1 MSIKKTLS
9 LVLLVCLLLPSM
21 VLQPVP
27 VSAQT
32 PTPPPSVARLLDTL
46 TPEERVGQLF
56 LVTFNGTDTSA
67 ESQISDLITNHHI
80 GGVVLQAEN
89 GNFVPAPDTINQ
101 LQIMINDLQRT
112 EWEATLAAGFD
123 SQTGQQARKAY
134 IPLFVGISQNG
145 DGYPGDQILNGLTPL
160 PSAMAVGATWRP
172 DLAQQIGAIQG
183 QELSA
188 LGINLLFGPSLDV
201 VETPNP
207 NVVSDI
213 VTRSFGG
220 DPFWVGEMGLAYID
234 GLHTGSDGHM
244 LVVAKHFP
252 GRGGSDRPLEE
263 EVATVRKSLEQLK
276 QIELAPF
283 MAVTGDAPDPLS
295 VTDALLVSHIRYL
308 GFQGNIRATTRPIS
322 FDQSALAQ
330 ILDIPQFATWR
341 EEGGIMIS
349 DDLSSRAVRNFYA
362 PGTETF
368 SPRLVAR
375 DAFFAGNDLLY
386 LGNISSNE
394 TADTYS
400 TILSVLDFFAQR
412 YREDPAFAF
421 QVDAALERILVK
433 KNHIFE
439 RFLLSDVTV
448 PENGQVQVEP
458 SSQVILEV
466 ARRSATLISPGT
478 QELAEVIPS
487 PPGIRDRLVFI
498 TDTASY
504 SQCAECPVQPALAV
518 DALKNAVLRLYG
530 LASGGQVSEARLSS
544 FTFDDL
550 NLLLEGGEVPQI
562 ERAIASAGWVVLAL
576 TNADRGQPELVSRFL
591 SGRQDLLREKHT
603 ILFSFTAPY
612 FLDATDISNLTAYFG
627 LYSKQPAFIDAAAR
641 LLYQEITPLGYSPV
655 SIPGTGYDMIEVT
668 TPNPEQVIRLALEP
682 PTSVP
687 ETPEVTPGTT
697 LTPQPTAVPLYRIGD
712 SITVHTG
719 EIIDHNNNIVPDGTV
734 VRFSMLLSGEGR
746 GIIQQ
751 ADAVTTAGVA
761 QASFGLE
768 TPGLIEIH
776 AISEPATLSEVIQM
790 DVSSGQAS
798 AVTVIA
804 PVQSETPIPTSTPA
818 DIEEEKDRFISP
830 DGFPRFSGWII
841 SMLLLVGSIGL
852 LYWVVGRMV
861 SLTWGVRWALCAALG
876 GLIGF
881 NYLALGLP
889 GSLNWT
895 STGGIL
901 TVLILTFVGELFGM
915 FLAWIWMLGSNGSG
929 SQSN

>member
-9 LVLLVCLLLPSM
+9 LVFLICLLLPSM
-21 VLQPVP
+21 VMLPVP
-27 VSAQT
+27 ASAQT

-56 LVTFNGTDTSA
+56 LVTFTGTDTSA
-67 ESQISDLITNHHI
+67 ESQIYDLIFNHHI

-89 GNFVPAPDTINQ
+89 GNFFPAPDTLSQ
-101 LQIMINDLQRT
+101 MQIMVNDLQRT
-112 EWEATLAAGFD
+112 EWETTLSSGFD
-123 SQTGQQARKAY
+123 SQTGQPAQKAY
-134 IPLFVGISQNG
+134 IPLFVGISQDG

-172 DLAQQIGAIQG
+172 DLAQQIGFIQG

-201 VETPNP
+201 LETPNP
-207 NVVSDI
+207 NAVGDI
-213 VTRSFGG
+213 LTRSFGG
-220 DPFWVGEMGLAYID
+220 DPFWVGEMGRAYIN
-234 GLHTGSDGHM
+234 GLHTGSDAHM

-252 GRGGSDRPLEE
+252 GTGGSDRPLEE

-276 QIELAPF
+276 QIEIAPF
-283 MAVTGDAPDPLS
+283 MAVTGDAPDLLS
-295 VTDALLVSHIRYL
+295 VADALLVSHIRYL

-322 FDQSALAQ
+322 FDQSALSQ
-330 ILDIPQFATWR
+330 ILDIPQFAIWR
-341 EEGGIMIS
+341 ERGGIMIS
-349 DDLSSRAVRNFYA
+349 DDLSSLSVRNFYA

-386 LGNISSNE
+386 LGNISSDE
-394 TADTYS
+394 TTDTYS
-400 TILSVLDFFAQR
+400 TILSVLDFFSQR
-412 YREDPAFAF
+412 YREDPAFAL

-439 RFLLSDVTV
+439 RFLLSDVIV
-448 PENGQVQVEP
+448 PENGLAQGEP

-466 ARRSATLISPGT
+466 ARQSVSLISPGL
-478 QELAEVIPS
+478 QELTEVIPS

-504 SQCAECPVQPALAV
+504 SQCEECPVQSALAV
-518 DALKNAVLRLYG
+518 DALENAVLRLYG

-544 FTFDDL
+544 FSFEDL
-550 NLLLEGGEVPQI
+550 NRLMAGDEEIQI
-562 ERAIASAGWVVLAL
+562 ERAIANADWVVLSL
-576 TNADRGQPELVSRFL
+576 TDVDRGQSELVSRFL
-591 SGRQDLLREKHT
+591 SGRQDLLREKYI

-612 FLDATDISNLTAYFG
+612 YLDATDISNVTAYFG

-668 TPNPEQVIRLALEP
+668 TPNPEQVIRLILDP
-682 PTSVP
+682 PTSDL
-687 ETPEVTPGTT
+687 ETPAVTPGNT
-697 LTPQPTAVPLYRIGD
+697 LTPQPTPVPLYRIGD

-719 EIIDHNNNIVPDGTV
+719 EILDHNNNIVPDGTV
-734 VRFSMLLSGEGR
+734 VRFSMLLSGEGG
-746 GIIQQ
+746 GILQQ
-751 ADAVTTAGVA
+751 VDTVTTAGVA
-761 QASFGLE
+761 KASFGLE
-768 TPGLIEIH
+768 NPGLIEIH
-776 AISEPATLSEVIQM
+776 AVSEPAILSEVIQM

-804 PVQSETPIPTSTPA
+804 PLQSETPAPTSTPEVLP
-818 DIEEEKDRFISP
+818 EENRFISP
-830 DGFPRFSGWII
+830 DGYPRFNGWII

-852 LYWVVGRMV
+852 TYWVIGRLV

-876 GLIGF
+876 GLLGF

-889 GSLNWT
+889 GSFTWT
-895 STGGIL
+895 STGGII
-901 TVLILTFVGELFGM
+901 TVLILTIVGELFGM
-915 FLAWIWMLGSNGSG
+915 VLAWLWMLRSNGSG
-929 SQSN
+929 SRSS